1 MPSASPRPSG
11 FFAIAMAILF
21 AGSGR
26 LDAAADFAKD
36 VRPLLENYC
45 FKCHAGTKK
54 KGGVTLDG
62 FDSAAAAAKDPKT
75 WEAVLENLRTSAMP
89 PDDEAKQPK
98 LEERE
103 LMMKWIESAIFAS
116 DPDKPDPGRVTIR
129 RLNRAEYNN
138 TIRDL
143 VGVNFEPADDF
154 PADDSG
160 YGFDNIGDA
169 LTMPPVLF
177 ERYLAA
183 AEKVMSAAILN
194 DHKPRPEIVPVPLLT
209 INGGPEQGNTEAA
222 RRIDERESQVKID
235 LPLAGEYTV
244 RFEATAPKVGPEATR
259 MELKFDGQA
268 VTIPPLAGTGD
279 GRVRLNAKFRV
290 AAPGAH
296 TLTLHLANQIAK
308 PEMVKGKPVKR
319 SITLRKLELIS
330 PPQPVKAPE
339 TQLRLFAP
347 GRGQPSLDASARNI
361 LTSFASRAFRRPLA
375 AQETERFM
383 FIYRTALQKG
393 GNFEQSVQTAL
404 TAILVSPHFLFRGE
418 FQIEPDNPR
427 NAFPVNEW
435 ALASR
440 LSFFLWSTMPD
451 GDLFAQAQA
460 GTLRKNL
467 DAQVRRMLKDPRSRA
482 LIENFAGQWLQIRNL
497 AHVQPDPKTFSEW
510 NHDLAN
516 AMVRETEM
524 LFEHIMREDKPVTEL
539 LGADY
544 TFVNERLAKL
554 YEINGVEGDAFV
566 KVKLPPQRPG
576 GILGHGS
583 FLTLT
588 SNPTRTSPVKR
599 GKYVLENLLGT
610 PPPPPPPN
618 VPDLN
623 DGKGAELKGT
633 LRQRLEQHRQDP
645 LCASCHTR
653 MDPIGFG
660 LENFDGIG
668 GWRAKEG
675 ANAIDPGGVLVSG
688 EKFQGPVELQRV
700 LLGRKRGDFL
710 RCVSEKMLTY
720 ALGRGMEFYDRTAIQ
735 KVVATLEG
743 NDAKFS
749 ALVLGIVN
757 SVPFQMRRGE
767 GDHKLFADAA
777 AVKKTEPK
785 SAPKPAVPPKKKP
798 TK

>member
-1 MPSASPRPSG
+1 MPSALYCPSHVRVIVA
-11 FFAIAMAILF
+11 AITLVAHGPAQAAI
-21 AGSGR
+21 
-26 LDAAADFAKD
+26 DFAKD
-36 VRPLLENYC
+36 VKPLLENYC
-45 FKCHAGTKK
+45 FKCHSGTKK
-54 KGGVTLDG
+54 KGDLSLDV
-62 FDSAAAAAKDPKT
+62 FNSAASAAKDPKT
-75 WEAVLENLRTSAMP
+75 WEAVLENIRTSTMP
-89 PDDEAKQPK
+89 PDDEDKQPK
-98 LEERE
+98 IEERE
-103 LMMKWIESAIFAS
+103 LLMKWIESAVFSS

-160 YGFDNIGDA
+160 YGFDNIGDV
-169 LTMPPVLF
+169 LTVPPVLF
-177 ERYLAA
+177 ERYLGA
-183 AEKVMSAAILN
+183 AEKVMSTAILN
-194 DHKPRPEIVPVPLLT
+194 DHKPRPEIVRVPLLRMA
-209 INGGPEQGNTEAA
+209 GGPDKGNTDSA

-235 LPLAGEYTV
+235 LPVAGEYTV
-244 RFEATAPKVGPEATR
+244 RFEAAAPKVGPDVTR
-259 MELKFDGQA
+259 MEMKMDGQA
-268 VTIPPLAGTGD
+268 ITVPSLSAMGGGPARLSVKISVTTPGSHTLALRLVNPLA
-279 GRVRLNAKFRV
+279 
-290 AAPGAH
+290 
-296 TLTLHLANQIAK
+296 Q

-319 SITLRKLELIS
+319 SITLRKVEFIS

-339 TQLRLFAP
+339 TQIRLFAP
-347 GRGQPSLDASARNI
+347 GRGQPSLDAAARSI
-361 LTSFASRAFRRPLA
+361 LSSFAGRAFRRPLA
-375 AQETERFM
+375 AQEIERFM
-383 FIYRTALQKG
+383 FIYKTAGQKRA
-393 GNFEQSVQTAL
+393 NFEQSVQTAL
-404 TAILVSPHFLFRGE
+404 TAVLVSPHFLFRGE
-418 FQIEPDNPR
+418 FQPEPDNPR
-427 NAFPVNEW
+427 TAHPVNEW

-440 LSFFLWSTMPD
+440 LSYFLWSTMPD
-451 GDLFAQAQA
+451 AELFAQAQA

-467 DAQVRRMLKDPRSRA
+467 DAQVRRMLKDGKSRA

-497 AHVQPDPKTFSEW
+497 SQVQPNPKTFSEW
-510 NHDLAN
+510 SPELAN
-516 AMVRETEM
+516 AMAKETEM
-524 LFEHIMREDKPVTEL
+524 LFEHIMREDRPVTEL

-554 YEINGVEGDAFV
+554 YDINGVEGDAFV
-566 KVKLPPQRPG
+566 KVKLPAQRPG

-623 DGKGAELKGT
+623 DAKGAELKGT
-633 LRQRLEQHRQDP
+633 LRQRMEQHRQDAI
-645 LCASCHTR
+645 CASCHAR

-668 GWRAKEG
+668 AWRDKDG
-675 ANAIDPGGVLVSG
+675 ANPIDSGGVLVSG
-688 EKFQGPVELQRV
+688 EKFKGPAELQRV

-720 ALGRGMEFYDRTAIQ
+720 ALGRGTEFYDRTAIQ
-735 KVVATLEG
+735 SVVASLEK
-743 NDAKFS
+743 NDTKFS

-767 GDHKLFADAA
+767 GDHRLFADAA
-777 AVKKTEPK
+777 PAG
-785 SAPKPAVPPKKKP
+785 KPAVKTEQKPKTPPKKTAK
-798 TK
+798 